1 MGGRDIRACSLL
13 PSLLIKK
20 WASGG
25 GEIGPASF
33 SSRRRQHAAAKSYC
47 TAKKAFSAVAIER
60 PSVTRNG
67 DLSPSWRFQD
77 LIGDKKSCWRLAIFF
92 WRFLAIMTAILTL
105 YCKSLKFYYISQ
117 II

>member
-25 GEIGPASF
+25 GEIEPASF
-33 SSRRRQHAAAKSYC
+33 CSRRRQHAAAKSYC

-60 PSVTRNG
+60 RQC
-67 DLSPSWRFQD
+67 DQKWRFVA
-77 LIGDKKSCWRLAIFF
+77 KLAISRPHWRQKKLLATGDFF
-92 WRFLAIMTAILTL
+92 GDFWP
-105 YCKSLKFYYISQ
+105 
-117 II
+117 